1 MFQTNVVAK
10 MKHILSSVH
19 FSLQSCHLWVNEEKY
34 GRGRQA
40 TLEII
45 MLRRKK
51 TVLSRG
57 ITNL

>member
-40 TLEII
+40 TLENI
-45 MLRRKK
+45 MLRKK
-51 TVLSRG
+51 KPRFHAG
-57 ITNL
+57 